1 MTKSIKERWR
11 QLAAWVDGVEADE
24 PVVTQEEKRAARPLL
39 HGLSRRLALSEG
51 AEMRLYHIFSVVM
64 CLVFTGTL
72 LLTVL
77 FLPTFGGAGNPTEN
91 EVMER
96 YVEKGIEEVGATNLI
111 SNIILVY
118 RGFDTFG
125 ESCVLFLAAT
135 CVMILLKKD
144 EKNTTAYDLAERA
157 EDAAIE
163 REENTTVLRSVV
175 RLLMPVI
182 LLFGVYVL
190 LNGHLSPGGGF
201 SGGAILGAGLI
212 LFENAFGMVKIRRF
226 LSEHVYHI
234 IKVGALYIY
243 GFTMIYVFFT
253 GANGLSSVI
262 GTGIPGMIFSAGVI
276 MPINVAV
283 GLEVACT
290 MYAFYAFFS
299 KGEL

>member
-1 MTKSIKERWR
+1 MTKNIKERWR
-11 QLAAWVDGVEADE
+11 QFAAWVNGADSDT
-24 PVVTQEEKRAARPLL
+24 PVVTPEEKRAARPHPLRFL
-39 HGLSRRLALSEG
+39 HGMLSEKN
-51 AEMRLYHIFSVVM
+51 EMRVYHIFSVVM

-77 FLPTFGGAGNPTEN
+77 YLPTFGGAGNPTEN

-135 CVMILLKKD
+135 CVMILLRKD

-157 EDAAIE
+157 EDAEIE
-163 REENTTVLRSVV
+163 SEENTTVLRSVV
-175 RLLMPVI
+175 RMLMPVI
-182 LLFGVYVL
+182 LMFGVYVL

-212 LFENAFGMVKIRRF
+212 LFENAFGEKVRRF
-226 LSEHVYHI
+226 MSEHVYHF
-234 IKVGALYIY
+234 IKVAALYFY

-253 GANGLSSVI
+253 GANGLHSII

>member
-1 MTKSIKERWR
+1 M
-11 QLAAWVDGVEADE
+11 
-24 PVVTQEEKRAARPLL
+24 
-39 HGLSRRLALSEG
+39 
-51 AEMRLYHIFSVVM
+51 
-64 CLVFTGTL
+64 
-72 LLTVL
+72 
-77 FLPTFGGAGNPTEN
+77 
-91 EVMER
+91 
-96 YVEKGIEEVGATNLI
+96 EKGIEEVGATNLI

-135 CVMILLKKD
+135 CVMILLRKD
-144 EKNTTAYDLAERA
+144 EKNTTACDLAERA
-157 EDAAIE
+157 EDAEIE
-163 REENTTVLRSVV
+163 SEENTTVLRSVV
-175 RLLMPVI
+175 RMLMPVI

-212 LFENAFGMVKIRRF
+212 LFENAFGLEKVRRF
-226 LSEHVYHI
+226 MSEHVYHI
-234 IKVGALYIY
+234 IKVAALYFY

-253 GANGLSSVI
+253 GANDLHSII

>member
-1 MTKSIKERWR
+1 MTKNIKERWR
-11 QLAAWVDGVEADE
+11 QFAAWVNGADSDT
-24 PVVTQEEKRAARPLL
+24 PVVTPEEKRAARPHPLRFL
-39 HGLSRRLALSEG
+39 HGMLSEKN
-51 AEMRLYHIFSVVM
+51 EMRVYHIFSVVM

-77 FLPTFGGAGNPTEN
+77 YLPTFGGAGNPTEN

-135 CVMILLKKD
+135 CVMILLRKD

-157 EDAAIE
+157 EDAEIE
-163 REENTTVLRSVV
+163 SEENTTVLRSVV
-175 RLLMPVI
+175 RMLMPVI

-212 LFENAFGMVKIRRF
+212 LFENAFGEKVRRF
-226 LSEHVYHI
+226 MSEHVYHF
-234 IKVGALYIY
+234 IKVAALYFY

-253 GANGLSSVI
+253 GANGLHSII

>member
-1 MTKSIKERWR
+1 MTKNIKEQWR
-11 QLAAWVDGVEADE
+11 QFAAWVDGIENDE
-24 PVVTQEEKRAARPLL
+24 PVVTPEEKCAARPHLPDFV
-39 HGLSRRLALSEG
+39 HRVLSEKN
-51 AEMRLYHIFSVVM
+51 ELRLYHAFSVVM

-91 EVMER
+91 EVMQR

-135 CVMILLKKD
+135 CVMILLRKD

-157 EDAAIE
+157 EDAEIE
-163 REENTTVLRSVV
+163 SEENATVLRSVV

-212 LFENAFGMVKIRRF
+212 LFENAFGLEKVRRF
-226 LSEHVYHI
+226 MSEHVYHI
-234 IKVGALYIY
+234 IKVAALYFY

-253 GANGLSSVI
+253 GANDLHSII

>member
-1 MTKSIKERWR
+1 MTKNIKERWR
-11 QLAAWVDGVEADE
+11 QFAAWVNGVEDE
-24 PVVTQEEKRAARPLL
+24 APAPGPAAARPARHYLPSVL
-39 HGLSRRLALSEG
+39 RRGLSEQ
-51 AEMRLYHIFSVVM
+51 AELRLYHVFSVVM

-77 FLPTFGGAGNPTEN
+77 YLPTFGGAGNPTEN
-91 EVMER
+91 EVMQR
-96 YVEKGIEEVGATNLI
+96 YIESGIPEVGATNLI

-135 CVMILLKKD
+135 CVMILLQRD
-144 EKNTTAYDLAERA
+144 EKNTRPEDLAERL
-157 EDAAIE
+157 EDAEIE
-163 REENTTVLRSVV
+163 REENTTVLRTVV

-212 LFENAFGMVKIRRF
+212 LFENAFGMKSVRRF
-226 LSEHVYHI
+226 MSEHVYHF
-234 IKVGALYIY
+234 IKVGALYVY
-243 GFTMIYVFFT
+243 GFIMIYLFFT
-253 GANGLSSVI
+253 GANGLANHI
-262 GTGIPGMIFSAGVI
+262 GKGVPGAIFSAGVI
-276 MPINVAV
+276 MPINVMV
-283 GLEVACT
+283 GFEVACT

-299 KGEL
+299 KGDL

>member
-1 MTKSIKERWR
+1 MTKNIKERWR
-11 QLAAWVDGVEADE
+11 QFAAWVNGADSDT
-24 PVVTQEEKRAARPLL
+24 PVVTPEEKRAARPHPLRFL
-39 HGLSRRLALSEG
+39 HGMLSEKN
-51 AEMRLYHIFSVVM
+51 EMRVYHIFSVVM

-77 FLPTFGGAGNPTEN
+77 SLPTFGGAGNPTEN

-135 CVMILLKKD
+135 CVMILLRKD

-157 EDAAIE
+157 EDAEIE
-163 REENTTVLRSVV
+163 SEENTTVLRSVV
-175 RLLMPVI
+175 RMLMPVI

-212 LFENAFGMVKIRRF
+212 LFENAFGEKVRRF
-226 LSEHVYHI
+226 MSEHVYHF
-234 IKVGALYIY
+234 IKVAALYFY

-253 GANGLSSVI
+253 GANGLHSII

-290 MYAFYAFFS
+290 RYAFYAFFS